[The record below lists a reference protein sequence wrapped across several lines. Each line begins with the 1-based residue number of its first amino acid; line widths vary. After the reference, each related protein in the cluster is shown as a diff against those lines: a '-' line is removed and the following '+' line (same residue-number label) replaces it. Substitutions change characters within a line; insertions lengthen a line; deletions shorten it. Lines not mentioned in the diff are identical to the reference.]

1 MFNEMLAMASGSGG
15 SDPNENLKKI
25 SLVLINQG
33 AGTSAY
39 GGMNFDASEFKTLT
53 IGSIKLVGTA
63 SGSSNYIRLYRND
76 GSTVVK
82 TFTVSDAPQSVDISS
97 YNEVLKLRV
106 FYIFTQAYKLIS
118 FNEIE
123 LE

>member
-1 MFNEMLAMASGSGG
+1 MWQRALSPLPGSGD
-15 SDPNENLKKI
+15 DPNENLKKI

-33 AGTSAY
+33 ASTSAY
-39 GGMNFDASEFKTLT
+39 GGMEFDASEFKTLT

-63 SGSSNYIRLYRND
+63 SGSANYIRLYRND

-97 YNEVLKLRV
+97 YDEVLKLRV

-118 FNEIE
+118 LNEIE